1 MALSPSLLVLI
12 VALVFPFAEALNR
25 SSFPPGFIFGVAS
38 SAYQYEGAAKEGGRG
53 LSNWDVFTHTQPGK
67 IFDGSNGDV
76 AIDQYHLYKD
86 DVKLMKYL
94 GLDAYRLSIAWPRIL
109 PKGTLEGGVNRAGID
124 HYNSLI
130 NELLANGIQPFVT
143 LFHWD
148 LPQALEDAYGGFLSP
163 NIVKDYTD
171 YVDVCFREFG
181 DRVKHWIT
189 LNEPYSY
196 AFGGYVAGIFAP
208 GRCSK
213 PDGNC
218 TAGNSGTEG
227 YVVAHHLLL
236 SHASAVKL
244 YREKYKAYQKGVI
257 GVTLVTHWMIPYSS
271 SRSNDDA
278 AQRALDFMF
287 GWFWDPIALGDYP
300 FSMRALVGGRLPKFT
315 KEQSLLLKG
324 SYDFLGLNYY
334 TTNYVLHAT
343 SKSNVVS
350 YSTDSQ
356 TNQTAVRNG
365 KLIGPEAASD
375 FLHVYPK
382 GLEDLLLYIK
392 KRYNS
397 PVIYITE
404 NGIDEF
410 NNASVPLKESL
421 NDPMR
426 VDFYKGHTYYL
437 HRAIQKGVNVKGYF
451 PWTFLD
457 DFEWNS
463 GFTVRFGFVFVDY
476 KTLKRY
482 PKRSAYWYKNFLK
495 G

>member
-1 MALSPSLLVLI
+1 MLV
-12 VALVFPFAEALNR
+12 
-25 SSFPPGFIFGVAS
+25 
-38 SAYQYEGAAKEGGRG
+38 
-53 LSNWDVFTHTQPGK
+53 TGK

-244 YREKYKAYQKGVI
+244 YREKYK
-257 GVTLVTHWMIPYSS
+257 
-271 SRSNDDA
+271 
-278 AQRALDFMF
+278 
-287 GWFWDPIALGDYP
+287 
-300 FSMRALVGGRLPKFT
+300 
-315 KEQSLLLKG
+315 
-324 SYDFLGLNYY
+324 
-334 TTNYVLHAT
+334 
-343 SKSNVVS
+343 
-350 YSTDSQ
+350 
-356 TNQTAVRNG
+356 
-365 KLIGPEAASD
+365 
-375 FLHVYPK
+375 
-382 GLEDLLLYIK
+382 
-392 KRYNS
+392 
-397 PVIYITE
+397 
-404 NGIDEF
+404 
-410 NNASVPLKESL
+410 
-421 NDPMR
+421 
-426 VDFYKGHTYYL
+426 
-437 HRAIQKGVNVKGYF
+437 
-451 PWTFLD
+451 
-457 DFEWNS
+457 
-463 GFTVRFGFVFVDY
+463 
-476 KTLKRY
+476 
-482 PKRSAYWYKNFLK
+482 
-495 G
+495 